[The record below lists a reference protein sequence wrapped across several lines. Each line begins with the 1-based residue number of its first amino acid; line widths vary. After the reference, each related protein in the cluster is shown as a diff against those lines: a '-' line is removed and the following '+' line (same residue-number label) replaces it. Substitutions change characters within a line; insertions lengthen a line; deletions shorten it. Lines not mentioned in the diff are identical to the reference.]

1 MTAPSDAAAAVASFA
16 ATNLDDLL
24 VLALLFGR
32 ARGATA
38 GARRVWLGQYVGF
51 VAILILSVAASA
63 GVGLLPEGVIAY
75 LGFVPI
81 GVGVAVALEAWRGG
95 AEEAEEAEERVP
107 AERSGGPARSPGVLS
122 VAAITIANGGD
133 NLGVYVPMFATSGGA
148 TIATHVAVYLA
159 LVAVWCAAGQWL
171 AARPTTARVVERW
184 GHVIVPV
191 VFVAIGVA
199 ILVEGGAFGL

>member
-51 VAILILSVAASA
+51 VSILVGSVAASA

-95 AEEAEEAEERVP
+95 AEETEERVA

-122 VAAITIANGGD
+122 VAAITIANGAD